1 MGDEAVFLVGAAL
14 TLATSLA
21 VVWFLRRHLRSVLLD
36 LTGTEARAAFWLA
49 FTSLLLV
56 VIPLIVAMFVPR
68 GDGPVFFQVTALLR
82 WSLLG
87 LVATLLCCGLVIILF
102 VLSRPGDRP

>member
-1 MGDEAVFLVGAAL
+1 MSDQAVFLVGAAL
-14 TLATSLA
+14 TLGASVA
-21 VVWFLRRHLRSVLLD
+21 VVLFLRRHLRNVLID
-36 LTGTEARAAFWLA
+36 LTGTEARAAFWVA

-82 WSLLG
+82 WSLMG
-87 LVATLLCCGLVIILF
+87 LVATLVSCGFVVILF
-102 VLSRPGDRP
+102 VLSRPRDRP

>member
-1 MGDEAVFLVGAAL
+1 MSEHAVFLVGAAL
-14 TLATSLA
+14 TVGGSLA
-21 VVWFLRRHLRSVLLD
+21 VVWHLRNVLVD
-36 LTGTEARAAFWLA
+36 LTGTEARAAFRLA

-68 GDGPVFFQVTALLR
+68 GDGPVFFQITALLR

-87 LVATLLCCGLVIILF
+87 LVGTLLCCGLVIIVF